1 MLVDTVLFASTME
14 SRLRLRNKT
23 KMLPERSL
31 EGRVA
36 IITGGGTG
44 IGRAIAHEYARLG
57 ARLVLASRNPN
68 HLEPAAQQLREQGSE
83 VLTVQ
88 TDVRVPEQV
97 DRLCEETVRQF
108 GGIDILVNNAAGNFI
123 CPAEK
128 LSVNGWNAVVNIV
141 LNGTFYC
148 SRAAGLKMIAS
159 GQGGCILNIVATY
172 AWTGGPG
179 TIHSACAKAGV
190 VCMTRT
196 LAVEWARFKI
206 RVNAIAPGPVETE
219 GAGGKLWATPEVRTA
234 MLSSVPRGRIG
245 STEEIA
251 RASAYLV
258 SDFADF
264 ITGEV
269 LVIDGG
275 QWLGKGMFGEGRMQP

>member
-1 MLVDTVLFASTME
+1 
-14 SRLRLRNKT
+14 
-23 KMLPERSL
+23 MLPEKTL

-36 IITGGGTG
+36 IVTGGGTG
-44 IGRAIAHEYARLG
+44 IGLAIAKEYARLG
-57 ARLVLASRNPN
+57 ARLVLASRSPE
-68 HLEPAAQQLREQGSE
+68 HLESAARELEAHGAQ
-83 VLTVQ
+83 VLALP
-88 TDVRVPEQV
+88 TDVRIPEQV
-97 DRLCEETVRQF
+97 DRLCEETIRHF
-108 GGIDILVNNAAGNFI
+108 GSLDVLVNNAAGNFI

-148 SRAAGLKMIAS
+148 SRAAGLRMIES
-159 GQGGCILNIVATY
+159 KRGGNILNIVAAY

-190 VCMTRT
+190 VTMTRT

-206 RVNAIAPGPVETE
+206 RINAISPGPIETE

-234 MLSSVPRGRIG
+234 MLKTVPRGRIG
-245 STEEIA
+245 QSEEVA
-251 RASAYLV
+251 RAAAYLV

-269 LVIDGG
+269 LVMDGG
-275 QWLGKGMFGEGRMQP
+275 QWLGKGMFGYADSAIG